1 MLNVTGAAILAVG
14 IGLDWFRPEQ
24 QTVAEM
30 IQALAAAIVGLGTLR
45 RGLKGLTQNDASAY
59 SDQLVAI
66 AVIAAAVSGDFVTAA
81 LVPLVLD
88 IGRLFEERSTLG
100 AQAAIE
106 QMLSL
111 QAKECLKLVD
121 GQPELCSIDVLGQ

>member
-1 MLNVTGAAILAVG
+1 MMDSSKGLLSAQEAKHVAQRLMLNVTGAAILAVG

-88 IGRLFEERSTLG
+88 
-100 AQAAIE
+100 
-106 QMLSL
+106 LSL
-111 QAKECLKLVD
+111 
-121 GQPELCSIDVLGQ
+121 IHI